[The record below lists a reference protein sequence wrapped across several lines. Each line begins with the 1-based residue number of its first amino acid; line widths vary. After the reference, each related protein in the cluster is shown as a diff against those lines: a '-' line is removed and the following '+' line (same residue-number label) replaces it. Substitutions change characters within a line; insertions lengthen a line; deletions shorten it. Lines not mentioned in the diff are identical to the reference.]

1 MSSKLLAKMKHV
13 NVDTLNRVCFYWE
26 PLTTADV
33 TTANVTTA
41 DSTAN
46 VTTADVLVLGYGL

>member
-1 MSSKLLAKMKHV
+1 MTSVISKG
-13 NVDTLNRVCFYWE
+13 NVAASCCNRE

-33 TTANVTTA
+33 TTANATTA

-46 VTTADVLVLGYGL
+46 VSTADVRVWIRVWVRVRG